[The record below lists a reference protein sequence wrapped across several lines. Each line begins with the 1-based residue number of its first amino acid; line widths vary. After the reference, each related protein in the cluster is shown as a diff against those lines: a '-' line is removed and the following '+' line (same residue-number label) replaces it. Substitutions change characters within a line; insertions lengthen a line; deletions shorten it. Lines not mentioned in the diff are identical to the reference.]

1 MLQVQSANSSI
12 FVNATFSPPL
22 FEWQG
27 VAARFFDMIHGALT
41 PNITINP
48 RDFSAYAGNNLGD
61 VWARFNFFG
70 GNSVVVLTAEKLS
83 IEFPNI
89 APTEYEMALRLIG
102 QIDASFPTKFSDRR
116 YNAIQI
122 MVYEHAHIFSGSPPT
137 EYMHRYSMQQVS
149 NISRDIGAVHVPSAR
164 FSLVGNDGDWRASC
178 MVETSEYV
186 PNALFLHFD
195 ISLLKLGVND
205 SFDSKFSRINR
216 ISEACMAALH
226 LERISASQ

>member
-1 MLQVQSANSSI
+1 MLQVRSANSSI

-70 GNSVVVLTAEKLS
+70 GNSLVMLSAEKLS

-89 APTEYEMALRLIG
+89 APTEYEMTLRLIG
-102 QIDASFPTKFSDRR
+102 QIDASFPIKFSNRR
-116 YNAIQI
+116 FNAIQTV
-122 MVYEHAHIFSGSPPT
+122 VYEHAHIFSGST
-137 EYMHRYSMQQVS
+137 SAEYMHQYSIPEVS
-149 NISRDIGAVHVPSAR
+149 KISGDIGAVHVPSAR
-164 FSLVGNDGDWRASC
+164 FSLVGNDGAWRASC
-178 MVETSEYV
+178 LVESSEYV
-186 PNALFLHFD
+186 SNALFLHFD
-195 ISLLKLGVND
+195 ISLLKLGPND

-226 LERISASQ
+226 LERISAGQ